1 MGKFCKFC
9 GNQLVD
15 GQECT
20 CSDAVRMRGG
30 VEGGTMQSDN
40 VTMSQPSAIGENI
53 NNNINCNGGNN
64 AIPNYSYGNQ
74 NVYDNHGFNPQQNV
88 ALNQQYDSLNQQQN
102 VALNQQYDSLN
113 QQQNGTFNQQYD
125 SPNPQQNGALNQ
137 QYDSSN
143 PQQNVALNQQY
154 DSPNPQQNVALN
166 QQYDSPNPQ
175 QNVALNQ
182 QYDSPNSQQNVA
194 LNQQY
199 DSSNSQY
206 NAVSNQSY
214 GASNLQYN
222 AAPNQSYGSPNP
234 QYGSPNQ
241 FYNNMQPRSSVS
253 GENIFG
259 KILKI
264 CQSYFI
270 NSVETM
276 KNEFNE
282 KDKTAQFLTGGI
294 AVFLMWFLLFFIIK
308 KTVGAFYPDGSMLIL
323 GRTLVFILVYAL
335 VRFIYMGGLYLF
347 NRGKNP
353 NLNYKSL
360 AGLASIS
367 FILDA
372 VIFFVLLLMALL
384 ELGGLFMLGII
395 LLFISTIVGSLAI
408 AHIATNEDFNQTYK
422 TTFILQMIIMVFVF
436 VFMILAKEPINQF
449 FFGIP
454 TFF

>member
-30 VEGGTMQSDN
+30 VEGGIMQSDN

-88 ALNQQYDSLNQQQN
+88 ALNQQYNSPNP
-102 VALNQQYDSLN
+102 
-113 QQQNGTFNQQYD
+113 QQNGTFNQQYD

-137 QYDSSN
+137 QYDS
-143 PQQNVALNQQY
+143 
-154 DSPNPQQNVALN
+154 PNPQQNVALN
-166 QQYDSPNPQ
+166 QQYDSSNPQ
-175 QNVALNQ
+175 QNG
-182 QYDSPNSQQNVA
+182 A

-206 NAVSNQSY
+206 NAASNQSY
-214 GASNLQYN
+214 GASSPQYNAASNQSYGTPNPQYN

-253 GENIFG
+253 GENLFG

-264 CQSYFI
+264 CKSYFI

-308 KTVGAFYPDGSMLIL
+308 KTAGAFYPSGSMLIL

-347 NRGKNP
+347 NREKNP

-384 ELGGLFMLGII
+384 ELGELFMLGII

-408 AHIATNEDFNQTYK
+408 THIATNEDFNQTYRI
-422 TTFILQMIIMVFVF
+422 TFILQMIIMVFVF
-436 VFMILAKEPINQF
+436 VFMILAKKPINQF

-454 TFF
+454 IFFN